1 MAAAKKCD
9 RCKNY
14 YEKNYFKSDKFFNIF
29 KFENDSIVGINVK
42 THFSNGYSFDL
53 CDDCLQLLDY
63 FLSNKE
69 MRFKGVI

>member
-29 KFENDSIVGINVK
+29 KF
-42 THFSNGYSFDL
+42 
-53 CDDCLQLLDY
+53 Y
-63 FLSNKE
+63 FLCKNLVLNAPFLSVSV
-69 MRFKGVI
+69 F